1 MSRHRLEVADVFRNH
16 GPEFMQQWGGSLSI
30 DQRRA
35 FDAIVNCR
43 TKALGGHLE
52 QCNGCGHER
61 NAYNSCRNRSCP
73 KCQALARAKWM
84 DSRAAELLPIPY
96 FHVTFT
102 IPKELGS
109 IALQNQRVVYD
120 ILLRAAAGTLQE
132 LAADPKHVGAEIGVL
147 SILHTWG
154 QKMDYHVHCHCV
166 VTGGGISQDGKQWV
180 SCKKTKDGDPYFI
193 HEKVISRKFRGKF
206 IDFLKK
212 ANRAGE
218 LGFYGAIKSLSH
230 SDAFE
235 NHLNR
240 AVKHDWVVDVNP
252 PFGRP
257 EQVLCYLARYT
268 NRVAISNDR
277 LITVRDGRV
286 FFWWKDYANDGEKKA
301 TSLETCE
308 FIRRFLLHVVPSGF
322 RKIRHSGF
330 MANRNRDA
338 KLRLAR
344 ELLGTCDEDNA
355 TDDVEQQEQSS
366 PDEESEPRESRC
378 PVCRQGIMVRV
389 AWIPAEREL
398 LPFRV
403 TTSARPPPMEK
414 TA

>member
-1 MSRHRLEVADVFRNH
+1 
-16 GPEFMQQWGGSLSI
+16 MQQWGGSLSI

-166 VTGGGISQDGKQWV
+166 VTGGGISRDGKQWIP
-180 SCKKTKDGDPYFI
+180 CKKTKDGDPYFI

-286 FFWWKDYANDGEKKA
+286 FFSWKDYANDGERKT
-301 TSLETCE
+301 TSLKTCE
-308 FIRRFLLHVVPSGF
+308 FIRRFLLHVLPRRF

-338 KLRLAR
+338 KLKLAR
-344 ELLGTCDEDNA
+344 QLLGVCDEHNA
-355 TDDVEQQEQSS
+355 TDDVQPPERCSADEQ
-366 PDEESEPRESRC
+366 SEPRESRC
-378 PVCRQGIMVRV
+378 PVCRKGVMVRV
-389 AWIPAEREL
+389 GWIAAEHEL
-398 LPFRV
+398 IPRMV
-403 TTSARPPPMEK
+403 TALARSPPMKK
-414 TA
+414 TG